1 MTKLKAKWNW
11 WRIVR
16 KAKRWARDEERRVLV
31 ERYNKAMTRVT
42 DEDRDYWMKR
52 GVFI

>member
-1 MTKLKAKWNW
+1 MTKIKAKWNW
-11 WRIVR
+11 WRTVR

-31 ERYNKAMTRVT
+31 EKYKKAMTRVT
-42 DEDRDYWMKR
+42 DEERREALKR